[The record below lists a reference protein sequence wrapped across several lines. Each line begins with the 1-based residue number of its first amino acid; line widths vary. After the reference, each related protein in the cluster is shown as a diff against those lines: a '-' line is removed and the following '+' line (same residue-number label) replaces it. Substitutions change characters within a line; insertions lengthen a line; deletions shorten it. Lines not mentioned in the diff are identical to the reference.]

1 MSIPKK
7 REPLSPGEE
16 AAPSAPR
23 RGHYF
28 DPQPEAAS
36 RPHLVRLRLGA
47 DRKLELQADRGV
59 FGSRR
64 VDLGTEVLLKE
75 APPPPERGEV
85 LDLGAGYGPIAIAL
99 ARLSPKARFWAV
111 DINQRAVELT
121 RLNAAAGGLGNVVA
135 VVPEEVPAD
144 VRFAAIYSNPPVRV
158 GKRALHELLELWLG
172 RLDEG
177 GLAYLVVQRN
187 LGADSLMSWLAEE
200 GYPVRRLKAKKGYR
214 VLEVGRREERTA
226 SS

>member
-7 REPLSPGEE
+7 RQPLAPAKE
-16 AAPSAPR
+16 AAPSSPR

-28 DPQPEAAS
+28 DPQPQSES
-36 RPHLVRLRLGA
+36 RPRVVRLRLGA

-99 ARLSPKARFWAV
+99 ARLSPEARFWAV

-121 RLNAAAGGLGNVVA
+121 RVNAAAAGLRNVVA
-135 VVPEEVPAD
+135 GVPEDVPAD
-144 VRFAAIYSNPPVRV
+144 LRFAAIYSNPPVRV
-158 GKRALHELLELWLG
+158 GKRALHDLLELWLV
-172 RLDEG
+172 RLDAG

-187 LGADSLMSWLAEE
+187 LGADSLAAWLSES
-200 GYPVRRLKAKKGYR
+200 GYPVRKLKAKKGYR
-214 VLEVGRREERTA
+214 ILEVGPRIA
-226 SS
+226 AP